1 MNNNKLDNLRD
12 IVHDLKTPITS
23 IKGFIELLLQSPHK
37 PEVTKEFYNI
47 ILDESHKLLK
57 MVNEILY
64 SCKNHDI
71 NNTNNIQDYNL
82 NIQIDKYVKE
92 LTPLARKKNI
102 EININSNAS
111 DIYVSIPEEK
121 LSRLLTNIIENA
133 IKYNREHGK
142 VFIDVNQEQEL
153 VYVKIRDTGIG
164 IPEEELDKIFNK
176 YYRSSIVE
184 NDLNFEGSGLGLAI
198 AHDIVT
204 DYHGSIQV
212 TSKLNEYTEFVISF
226 PVSQITKN

>member
-1 MNNNKLDNLRD
+1 M
-12 IVHDLKTPITS
+12 
-23 IKGFIELLLQSPHK
+23 QSPQK

-47 ILDESHKLLK
+47 ILDESHKLLN
-57 MVNEILY
+57 MINEILY
-64 SCKNHDI
+64 SCKNQDI
-71 NNTNNIQDYNL
+71 NNINNSQEYNL
-82 NIQIDKYVKE
+82 NIQIGKYVKE

-102 EININSNAS
+102 DININSNSS
-111 DIYVSIPEEK
+111 DIYVSIPEDK

-142 VFIDVNQEQEL
+142 VFIDINQEQDM
-153 VYVKIRDTGIG
+153 VFVKIRDTGIG

-184 NDLNFEGSGLGLAI
+184 NDISFEGSGLGLAI

-204 DYHGSIQV
+204 DYNGTISV
-212 TSKLNEYTEFVISF
+212 NSKLNEYTEFVISF
-226 PVSQITKN
+226 PASQINQIQ